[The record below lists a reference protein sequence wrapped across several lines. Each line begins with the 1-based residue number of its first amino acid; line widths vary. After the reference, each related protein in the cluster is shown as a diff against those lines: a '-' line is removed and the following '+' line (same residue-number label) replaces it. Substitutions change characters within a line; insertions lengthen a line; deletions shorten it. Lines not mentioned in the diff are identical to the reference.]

1 MKKINNI
8 LKNFNIKPN
17 RYEQLGKIY
26 LVETRDQK
34 YVIKKNENPIY
45 DYLNQR
51 SFGYYPETIVE
62 EDYEIVKYEE
72 EIEIPAEQKILDL
85 ISLVAL
91 LHSKTTHYKSITE
104 YDYKD
109 IYEDVKGN
117 IAYLIDHY
125 NIMMNYAESEVFMS
139 PSSYLLARH
148 ITQIYNMISYCENS
162 VESWY
167 KKIQDKNKIRVVTL
181 HNNLSMEHY
190 INNKL
195 ISWNKTKIGSPIF
208 DLYKLYKKTYNDFVW
223 EEILKKYM
231 KSYPLYDDELDLF
244 YLMISIPDNLQ
255 LDSSE
260 FENVKKINSQL
271 EYMEITGNFIKSMKK
286 TSV

>member
-8 LKNFNIKPN
+8 LKNFDIKPN
-17 RYEQLGKIY
+17 RYEQNGKVY
-26 LVETRDQK
+26 LVEAKDDK
-34 YVIKKNENPIY
+34 YVIKKNINPIY

-51 SFGYYPETIVE
+51 SFGYYPTTLVE
-62 EDYEIVKYEE
+62 DGYEIVKFEE
-72 EIEIPAEQKILDL
+72 EVEIPSEQKILDL
-85 ISLVAL
+85 VSLVAL
-91 LHSKTTHYKSITE
+91 LHSKTTHYKSTTE
-104 YDYKD
+104 YAYKD
-109 IYEDVKGN
+109 IYEDIKGN
-117 IAYLIDHY
+117 IEYLKIHY
-125 NIMMNYAESEVFMS
+125 SSMMDSIESELFMS

-148 ITQIYNMISYCENS
+148 ITQIYNMINYCENE

-208 DLYKLYKKTYNDFVW
+208 DLYKLYKKTYIDYVW

-231 KSYPLYDDELDLF
+231 KSYPLFEDELDLF
-244 YLMISIPDNLQ
+244 YLMISIPDNLE
-255 LDSSE
+255 LNDSE
-260 FENVKKINSQL
+260 YENVVKINRQL
-271 EYMEITGNFIKSMKK
+271 EYMELTGNFIKIIKK
-286 TSV
+286 TS